1 MLTSKKNIS
10 FLLFTVSICYIL
22 SPWFF
27 EKKLL
32 FNELLA
38 FSGLCLLF
46 YRRFRVSYDTIT
58 LSIVFLLLWS
68 LVHMIFS
75 IFRMDDIYYYLRNTT
90 ISYSML
96 TYFIGFYCLSYLPD
110 FIHLIRKTLSWYVGV
125 FLLIRLP
132 GLLFER
138 FGTSMIFPSLF
149 KKPFRQW
156 VPYMLIGINLL
167 YGVTYSSLT
176 AWILAAFYFLIFIST
191 GYRFFKQTVLLGL
204 GIFTIGFILLLP
216 NLGLIANRFNLK
228 NELGVYD
235 VIYSNPILSLDPNST
250 WRLILWKQ
258 VLVDHFPD
266 NLFGIGFGTPMFK
279 YFPIEDAAKVK
290 SLPYVLGAHNSYVY
304 LFGRLGLPYLLFLVA
319 IYIRVFKEYFY
330 FKSYYYLNK
339 EILIFWSFFAVTI
352 IALFNPA
359 LESPIY
365 AGAYW
370 LLLGFTARAI
380 VNRQCPLKAVLS

>member
-1 MLTSKKNIS
+1 MLTRKKNIS
-10 FLLFTVSICYIL
+10 FLLFSIALLYIL

-38 FSGLCLLF
+38 FCGLCLLF
-46 YRRFRVSYDTIT
+46 YRRFRVSYDSIT

-75 IFRMDDIYYYLRNTT
+75 FFRMDSIYFYLRNLV

-96 TYFIGFYCLSYLPD
+96 TYFIGFYCLPYLPD
-110 FIHLIRKTLSWYVGV
+110 FIKRIRRTLRWYISLFLI
-125 FLLIRLP
+125 FPLP

-138 FGTSMIFPSLF
+138 FGTSMVFPSLF
-149 KKPFRQW
+149 KKPLLPW
-156 VPYMLIGINLL
+156 VPWILIAINLL
-167 YGVTYSSLT
+167 YGISYKSLT
-176 AWILAAFYFLIFIST
+176 AWILAAFYFLLFIST
-191 GYRFFKQTVLLGL
+191 GYRFFKQVICLLTI
-204 GIFTIGFILLLP
+204 IFAITFILLLP
-216 NLGLIANRFNLK
+216 NLGLIANRFSIY

-235 VIYSNPILSLDPNST
+235 VINSSPLLSLDPNST

-258 VLVDHFPD
+258 VLVDHFPA
-266 NLFGIGFGTPMFK
+266 NLLGIGFGTPMFTF
-279 YFPIEDAAKVK
+279 FPIEDPTKVG
-290 SLPYVLGAHNSYVY
+290 SLPYVLGAHNSYIY
-304 LFGRLGLPYLLFLVA
+304 LFGRLGLPYLLLMISVYLQ
-319 IYIRVFKEYFY
+319 IFKEYFY
-330 FKSYYYLNK
+330 YKADYYQNK
-339 EILIFWSFFAVTI
+339 NILIFWSFFAVSI
-352 IALFNPA
+352 ISLFNPA

-380 VNRQCPLKAVLS
+380 VNRRYALKETRT